1 MKNHERWSIVMFI
14 VIFLFAVFEF
24 IYLPDGMGIRLLD
37 GVRHYCRIKPYEI
50 IVPVIISSYGA
61 GLVHHGT
68 WRRGLVIFF
77 IGIAVFIGT
86 LLYTA

>member
-37 GVRHYCRIKPYEI
+37 GVRHYCRIKLPVLDQIGHCFWI
-50 IVPVIISSYGA
+50 I
-61 GLVHHGT
+61 
-68 WRRGLVIFF
+68 R
-77 IGIAVFIGT
+77 
-86 LLYTA
+86 